1 MCGRNN
7 PLKRL
12 TFFCLKKIGSNV
24 KDLDLFYQLT
34 LNFIYLFINIMLIYV
49 NIGENIQKIYFIYVI
64 LCQFP
69 KKNLRTNQGY
79 TDLLILDTDP
89 GGIVVIFAKKQEKN
103 WKRKLFSKEIIKKKG
118 KNLGVAQKYEIN

>member
-1 MCGRNN
+1 
-7 PLKRL
+7 
-12 TFFCLKKIGSNV
+12 
-24 KDLDLFYQLT
+24 
-34 LNFIYLFINIMLIYV
+34 MLIYV

-79 TDLLILDTDP
+79 TDLLILDIDP

-103 WKRKLFSKEIIKKKG
+103 WKRKLFSKEIIKKKEKTWG
-118 KNLGVAQKYEIN
+118 WLKNTK